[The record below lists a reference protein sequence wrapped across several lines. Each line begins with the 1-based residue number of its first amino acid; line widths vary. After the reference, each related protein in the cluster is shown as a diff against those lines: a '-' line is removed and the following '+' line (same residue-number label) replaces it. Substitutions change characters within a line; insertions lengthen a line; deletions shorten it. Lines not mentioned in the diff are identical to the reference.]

1 MKILKLLLIFLV
13 IVATAIFVKVK
24 FFNPFEQD
32 VTISSTKQ
40 NENDSSNKLDK
51 IVLAGPFAT
60 VSHPLIHIVKSGALS
75 DVAKEVEFRLWRNPD
90 QLRAIVL
97 EGSVNFVA
105 VPTNVA
111 ANLYNKRQKIK
122 LLNVSIWGIL
132 GMMTRDENLKT
143 LADFKGKEIVV
154 PFRSDMPDI
163 MLKELIKAQGFDPDK
178 DFKLIYVS
186 NPINAMQML
195 ILRRASH
202 ALLAEPAIS
211 MALRKTGSF
220 PLKAI
225 APNLFRS
232 ADLQDEWAKAFNTD
246 NKVPEAG
253 MAVLGEVDEKVVDR
267 FSVEYK
273 KALNWYKD
281 NPVEAGIETAEV
293 LPMLDKN
300 AIADSI
306 KYVTLESISA
316 IQSKDKLEFFFEVL
330 KKSEPKLIGGKI
342 PDDGFYYKAEQ

>member
-1 MKILKLLLIFLV
+1 MKILKLLLIVIV
-13 IVATAIFVKVK
+13 IVAIALFVKVK

-32 VTISSTKQ
+32 VTISSKPD
-40 NENDSSNKLDK
+40 ENDSSKKLDK

-90 QLRAIVL
+90 QLRALVL
-97 EGSVNFVA
+97 EGSVHFVA

-111 ANLYNKRQKIK
+111 ANLYNKRQPIQ

-163 MLKELIKAQGFDPDK
+163 VLKELIKAQGFDPDK
-178 DFKLIYVS
+178 DFKLTYVS
-186 NPINAMQML
+186 NPIDAMQML
-195 ILRRASH
+195 ILRRVDH

-225 APNLFRS
+225 APTLFRS
-232 ADLQDEWAKAFNTD
+232 ADLQDEWAKTFNTD
-246 NKVPEAG
+246 NKVPQAG
-253 MAVLGEVDEKVVDR
+253 IAVLGEIDKKIIDR
-267 FSVEYK
+267 FNVEYK
-273 KALNWYKD
+273 KALNWYS
-281 NPVEAGIETAEV
+281 NCP
-293 LPMLDKN
+293 
-300 AIADSI
+300 
-306 KYVTLESISA
+306 
-316 IQSKDKLEFFFEVL
+316 
-330 KKSEPKLIGGKI
+330 
-342 PDDGFYYKAEQ
+342 